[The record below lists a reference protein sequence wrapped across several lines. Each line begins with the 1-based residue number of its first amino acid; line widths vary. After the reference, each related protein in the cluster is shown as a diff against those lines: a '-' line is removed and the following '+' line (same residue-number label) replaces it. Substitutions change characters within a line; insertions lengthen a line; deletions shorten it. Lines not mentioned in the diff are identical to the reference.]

1 MSKNR
6 IISQM
11 FDVRPVDE
19 AGDLDWKK
27 IQSVGNV
34 TECIGDE
41 PLSGERICQTEI
53 EEIENIVNEYDGS
66 GVNAYILGNLIESKN
81 VPVLHNPEF
90 NFNDFV
96 FEDVEQEN
104 VRKKI
109 EERKN
114 FERQQIALALK
125 TEKEEKER
133 QRLALIENEKRRL
146 LKQQE
151 TIIEKNRQVRERE
164 DALVAQKIAEQ
175 NRRQNLMKAQAV
187 ARQEEL
193 KKITKYNR
201 KQQEAYEIGIA
212 IEKEKRQ
219 REYDK
224 WLEEEIKAEAK
235 AKKLEEAIAKRI
247 EKNKNKS
254 SRINWFAGKSDAGN
268 FSWQELFFPKQ
279 LSFQFDTSKA
289 LMNFVVVA
297 LVISLSVGSAAY
309 ASKGFGL
316 KERVLGMSSDGL
328 ENLNGAIDDIS
339 NQNFEGSTAQ
349 FDKAFANFSE
359 GSKQLESM
367 GGVLLDATRFVP
379 FASKVSSGKNALEA
393 GKHFSAAGKS
403 LNEVAKVVL
412 KLKDSNG
419 KSEQLDSSLLD
430 ILKVSQKN
438 LIDAKKELA
447 AAQENI
453 DRISIDDLPEDK
465 RDKFLLVKK
474 QLPDLL
480 SAMDLFLNN
489 SHILADLLGGNGPR
503 KYLFLFQNN
512 SEMRATGGFIGSYG
526 LLDISNGHVKNFF
539 IDGIFNPDGQLKD
552 KIVPPFPIQKISAN
566 WSMHDSNWFAD
577 FPLSAKK
584 AISFYEKTGG
594 PTADGVITLTPTVMQ
609 KLLEITGPIEM
620 PEYEA
625 TLDSKN
631 FIELTQ
637 FKVEVDY
644 DKEENKPKKIL
655 SDLAPMVLEKL
666 LSSND
671 LGVVSKTAQAFL
683 EGLSEK
689 HILFYSENSELQ
701 KIISEQG
708 WSGEVI
714 QTPKDYISVIN
725 TNVNGYKTDAVVD
738 ESIKHTAQIQAD
750 GSIIDTVTITRKH
763 NGGSSQYEWLN
774 KVNADYMRVY
784 VPKGSKLLEVEGQ
797 TREANEPPLDYD
809 ALGFKRDADV
819 QSQENSISI
828 DQQSG
833 TRIYEE
839 SDKTV
844 FANWTYVSPQET
856 MTITYKYLLPF
867 SLFKVSIDEKQQADS
882 YSLVA
887 QKQSGSVGS
896 AFVSSISYPSEYD
909 IKWSFPNENNLETET
924 KLDKDRFFGAVFE
937 KKEK

>member
-41 PLSGERICQTEI
+41 PLSGERRCQTEI

-96 FEDVEQEN
+96 LEDAEQEN
-104 VRKKI
+104 IRKKI
-109 EERKN
+109 EERRN
-114 FERQQIALALK
+114 FERQQVALALK
-125 TEKEEKER
+125 AEREEEE
-133 QRLALIENEKRRL
+133 QQQLMFIETEKRRL

-151 TIIEKNRQVRERE
+151 AVIEKNRQARERE
-164 DALVAQKIAEQ
+164 VALVAQKIAEQ
-175 NRRQNLMKAQAV
+175 NKKQNLIKAQAI

-193 KKITKYNR
+193 KKNTEYNR
-201 KQQEAYEIGIA
+201 KQQEAYETAIA

-219 REYDK
+219 REYDR

-247 EKNKNKS
+247 EKNKKKS
-254 SRINWFAGKSDAGN
+254 AKRSWFAGKSDASN
-268 FSWQELFFPKQ
+268 FSWQEVFFPKQ

-297 LVISLSVGSAAY
+297 LVISLSIGSAAY

-379 FASKVSSGKNALEA
+379 FASKVSSGKNALES

-465 RDKFLLVKK
+465 RDKFLLVKN

-552 KIVPPFPIQKISAN
+552 KIVPPFPIQKISAS

-577 FPLSAKK
+577 FPMSAKK

-620 PEYEA
+620 PEYEV

-666 LSSND
+666 
-671 LGVVSKTAQAFL
+671 
-683 EGLSEK
+683 
-689 HILFYSENSELQ
+689 
-701 KIISEQG
+701 
-708 WSGEVI
+708 
-714 QTPKDYISVIN
+714 
-725 TNVNGYKTDAVVD
+725 
-738 ESIKHTAQIQAD
+738 
-750 GSIIDTVTITRKH
+750 
-763 NGGSSQYEWLN
+763 
-774 KVNADYMRVY
+774 
-784 VPKGSKLLEVEGQ
+784 
-797 TREANEPPLDYD
+797 
-809 ALGFKRDADV
+809 
-819 QSQENSISI
+819 
-828 DQQSG
+828 
-833 TRIYEE
+833 
-839 SDKTV
+839 
-844 FANWTYVSPQET
+844 
-856 MTITYKYLLPF
+856 
-867 SLFKVSIDEKQQADS
+867 
-882 YSLVA
+882 
-887 QKQSGSVGS
+887 
-896 AFVSSISYPSEYD
+896 
-909 IKWSFPNENNLETET
+909 
-924 KLDKDRFFGAVFE
+924 
-937 KKEK
+937 

>member
-27 IQSVGNV
+27 IQSVGVNNV
-34 TECIGDE
+34 GLSANFLEEKIQAKRDREEKNQERAILLEVEKKRLEDQQKAVLEKINKLHKEKEAILIAQKTEDQKKRQ
-41 PLSGERICQTEI
+41 ERIRSQ
-53 EEIENIVNEYDGS
+53 
-66 GVNAYILGNLIESKN
+66 A
-81 VPVLHNPEF
+81 
-90 NFNDFV
+90 
-96 FEDVEQEN
+96 
-104 VRKKI
+104 
-109 EERKN
+109 
-114 FERQQIALALK
+114 IAH
-125 TEKEEKER
+125 
-133 QRLALIENEKRRL
+133 
-146 LKQQE
+146 
-151 TIIEKNRQVRERE
+151 
-164 DALVAQKIAEQ
+164 
-175 NRRQNLMKAQAV
+175 
-187 ARQEEL
+187 QEEL
-193 KKITKYNR
+193 KKIADFNR
-201 KQQEAYEIGIA
+201 ERNQAYEQA
-212 IEKEKRQ
+212 AWADRKR
-219 REYDK
+219 REEEEAQ
-224 WLEEEIKAEAK
+224 WLENELRTDALAQAERELI
-235 AKKLEEAIAKRI
+235 AKKSAQ
-247 EKNKNKS
+247 
-254 SRINWFAGKSDAGN
+254 SRKKEVSRSKWQDKEDDCK
-268 FSWQELFFPKQ
+268 FSWREVFSPPHFA
-279 LSFQFDTSKA
+279 FQFDANKS
-289 LMNFVVVA
+289 LMTFAMVAFVA
-297 LVISLSVGSAAY
+297 LLGLGSVAY
-309 ASKGFGL
+309 ASKGLGL
-316 KERVLGMSSDGL
+316 RGKVLGVSSDGL
-328 ENLNGAIDDIS
+328 ANLNAAIGDIS
-339 NQNFEGSTAQ
+339 HQNFEGSGKQ
-349 FDKAFANFSE
+349 FDRAFANFSE

-367 GGVLLDATRFVP
+367 GGALLDVTRFVP

-403 LNEVAKVVL
+403 LNEVAKVVSQL
-412 KLKDSNG
+412 KNPNE
-419 KSEQLDSSLLD
+419 KSEKNNSSLLD
-430 ILKVSQKN
+430 VLTISQKN
-438 LIDAKKELA
+438 LIDAKKELD
-447 AAQENI
+447 AAQKNI

-465 RDKFLLVKK
+465 RGKFLLVKQ

-526 LLDISNGHVKNFF
+526 LLDIANGHIKNFF
-539 IDGIFNPDGQLKD
+539 IDGIFNPDGQLKE

-577 FPLSAKK
+577 FPISAKK
-584 AISFYEKTGG
+584 AIYFYEKTGG

-620 PEYEA
+620 PEYEV
-625 TLDSKN
+625 TLDSEN

-671 LGVVSKTAQAFL
+671 FGVVSKTAQAFL

-689 HILFYSENSELQ
+689 HILFYSENAELQ
-701 KIISEQG
+701 KIISKQG

-738 ESIKHTAQIQAD
+738 ESIKHTAQIQED

-763 NGGSSQYEWLN
+763 TGGNSQYEWLN

-784 VPKGSKLLEVEGQ
+784 VPRGSKLLEVEGQ
-797 TREANEPPLDYD
+797 TLETNQPPLDYD
-809 ALGFKRDADV
+809 ALGFKRDIDV
-819 QSQENSISI
+819 QNQENSILI
-828 DQQSG
+828 DEKSG

-856 MTITYKYLLPF
+856 MTITYEYLLPF

-896 AFVSSISYPSEYD
+896 NFVSKVSYPSGYD
-909 IKWSFPNENNLETET
+909 VKWNFPAESSNNNGELKIET
-924 KLDKDRFFGAVFE
+924 KLDVDRFFGAVFE
-937 KKEK
+937 KK